1 MKVSS
6 LMSKVQSQR
15 QGNAFLYHTPGFAAA
30 VVVYAF
36 LFAITGVAAVPPGFF
51 QSAIPGLVGWWPLN
65 STNIV
70 DCSGNGAPATNQAC
84 VAFPGVIGG
93 GLAFTNGA
101 SNNSGLSNYVHIAGS
116 AALKPAALTV
126 CAWVNISHFVQSQKV
141 VCCPYRTN
149 NSWSAPY
156 VAYCLNTDEQGNRHP
171 SFAVAIAGNLCELT
185 TGATLTTNTWYHL
198 AGTYNG
204 TNMVTYVNGVVNA
217 TTNLSG
223 AIDYSQAGDLVFGCD
238 SPYESGE
245 TEGFSGVLDDVRIY
259 NRALTAPEIGRLYGG
274 GYGTG
279 N

>member
-1 MKVSS
+1 
-6 LMSKVQSQR
+6 MSKVQSHHGAVIFR
-15 QGNAFLYHTPGFAAA
+15 HLAGFTAA
-30 VVVYAF
+30 VFMHAF
-36 LFAITGVAAVPPGFF
+36 VLAFAGAAAVPPGFF
-51 QSAIPGLVGWWPLN
+51 PPPIPGLAAWWPLN

-70 DCSGNGAPATNQAC
+70 DYSGNGAPASDQGCA
-84 VAFPGVIGG
+84 AFPGVIGG

-116 AALKPAALTV
+116 PALKPAALTV
-126 CAWVNISHFVQSQKV
+126 CAWVNINHFVQSQKV

-149 NSWSAPY
+149 NLWSAPY
-156 VAYCLNTDEQGNRHP
+156 VAYCLNTDEQGDRHP
-171 SFAVAIAGNLCELT
+171 SFAAAIAGNLCELT

-204 TNMVTYVNGVVNA
+204 TNMVTYVNGVINA

-223 AIDYSQAGDLVFGCD
+223 AIDYSQSGDLVFGCD

-259 NRALTAPEIGRLYGG
+259 NRALTAQEIGRLYDD
-274 GYGTG
+274 GYGTAY
-279 N
+279 